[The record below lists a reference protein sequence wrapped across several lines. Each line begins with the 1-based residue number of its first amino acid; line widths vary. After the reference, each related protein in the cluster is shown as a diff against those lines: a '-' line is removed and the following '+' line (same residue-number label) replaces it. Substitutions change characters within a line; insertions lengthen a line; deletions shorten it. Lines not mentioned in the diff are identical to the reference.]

1 MAGMRRSKVSAVEW
15 RDVTDAT
22 DGAGVLVAV
31 RQSKTNPDGD
41 TADLPL
47 PQKTGP
53 PAPCGPCAPTAP
65 RPGPRAQA
73 PGSGGEPG
81 RAPAL
86 SATLPEPERPWL
98 RHPNETAKAYAAFRG
113 HVVPGRAF
121 RDVRQLLHGPFEAH
135 TVLVGVRLRPFLGQL
150 LRNRPVARASQPIL
164 HGIAPSHRQA
174 LGFPLRPWRDRL
186 GPRRPLA
193 RR

>member
-65 RPGPRAQA
+65 RPWATGPGARQRRGARSGAGPVRNAPRA
-73 PGSGGEPG
+73 
-81 RAPAL
+81 RAP
-86 SATLPEPERPWL
+86 LP
-98 RHPNETAKAYAAFRG
+98 
-113 HVVPGRAF
+113 
-121 RDVRQLLHGPFEAH
+121 
-135 TVLVGVRLRPFLGQL
+135 
-150 LRNRPVARASQPIL
+150 
-164 HGIAPSHRQA
+164 APSQ
-174 LGFPLRPWRDRL
+174 RDRESL
-186 GPRRPLA
+186 RRLSLLP
-193 RR
+193 